1 MGTQHLNSSGIKK
14 QLDFGNMFKARL
26 QTLPIIA
33 EEANEEDSEV
43 ILPPPKQVR
52 GYTPQE

>member
-1 MGTQHLNSSGIKK
+1 
-14 QLDFGNMFKARL
+14 MFKPSL

-43 ILPPPKQVR
+43 VLPPPKQVR